1 MIIDINIWENI
12 LEHFLSARF
21 ILLDTLDLQ
30 QNFPLIGNENVEII
44 FDQLDER
51 RVLNF
56 KVYKFDD
63 KAEHVSD
70 SKKNRLINL
79 YMCSAEKLTNE
90 STKISKKYAAT
101 GDAIVTDV
109 LTNAL
114 GSTKAFNSIASTGD
128 LEVYSNYWSPEKI
141 IDFVCRLSKTNLY
154 SDYIFWEGMQ
164 GFNFYP
170 LSHLLAQESVHE
182 VIFRKEDLETLIKT
196 NVALTWKF
204 NNFFD
209 ILTSMKMGLFG
220 QRDLD
225 FDVDTYAY
233 TNTEISLDEM
243 MESITTLGNNVPY
256 DSALFNADNFHPDV
270 LYDKD
275 ISPIRTTSMKMLND
289 YNIVMQ
295 MNGDLIRK
303 PGDILNLTF
312 PVIDNEQVIH
322 KSFNGKWLIVA
333 VNNLIDRT
341 GKFQQNLM
349 LTKNAFFRDP
359 RLPLISSLKNV

>member
-1 MIIDINIWENI
+1 
-12 LEHFLSARF
+12 
-21 ILLDTLDLQ
+21 
-30 QNFPLIGNENVEII
+30 
-44 FDQLDER
+44 
-51 RVLNF
+51 
-56 KVYKFDD
+56 
-63 KAEHVSD
+63 
-70 SKKNRLINL
+70 
-79 YMCSAEKLTNE
+79 
-90 STKISKKYAAT
+90 
-101 GDAIVTDV
+101 
-109 LTNAL
+109 
-114 GSTKAFNSIASTGD
+114 
-128 LEVYSNYWSPEKI
+128 
-141 IDFVCRLSKTNLY
+141 
-154 SDYIFWEGMQ
+154 
-164 GFNFYP
+164 
-170 LSHLLAQESVHE
+170 VHE